1 MVALSTLRPG
11 FLGRISMSW
20 GSTQTA
26 ARLSSSRGGASSGEL
41 SSIEPASFVQPV
53 SPYKRYVNSY
63 ALNEVESRDAGSD
76 GSSAVLP

>member
-26 ARLSSSRGGASSGEL
+26 ARLSNSRGGASSGEL

-53 SPYKRYVNSY
+53 SPYKRYVKLGGPERLKTSWRTRL
-63 ALNEVESRDAGSD
+63 ASLG
-76 GSSAVLP
+76 G